1 MFILGVPFILAG
13 VKSSFLKPPM
23 QAHRRIIHI
32 DMDCFYASV
41 EIRER
46 PELSNQPVAVG
57 GSSGRGVL
65 TTCNYV
71 ARKYG
76 VRSAMPVFKA
86 RKLCPSLI
94 ILPVRF
100 NLYRQASQQIRS
112 IFKRYTDLVEPLS
125 LDEAYLDV
133 THLKRRGVEIAREI
147 RTAIYNETGLTA
159 SAGIGP
165 NKLIAKIASDWNKP
179 NGQCVV
185 SPSKIDVFMH
195 DLPVS
200 RLWGVG
206 PKSAAR
212 LSEMQVKT
220 CGDLQ
225 ALSQT
230 KLVGEFGSF
239 GFELYK
245 LCRGIDERPVQSN
258 RIRKSLSN
266 EHTFDKNIETLET
279 CEQALKAQHGDLL
292 ETLQKKAV
300 DRQIAKIM
308 VKLKFS
314 DFRRTTAEITSRQPD
329 INSYLRLLREAWG
342 RSGKPVRLLGLG
354 VRFADTRKGPEQ
366 LELGL

>member
-1 MFILGVPFILAG
+1 
-13 VKSSFLKPPM
+13 M
-23 QAHRRIIHI
+23 QTARRILHI

-41 EIRER
+41 EMRER
-46 PELSNQPVAVG
+46 PELASKPTAVG

-65 TTCNYV
+65 TTCNYI
-71 ARKYG
+71 AREYG

-86 RKLCPSLI
+86 RKLCPDLI

-100 NLYRQASQQIRS
+100 HLYRQASQQIRS
-112 IFKRYTDLVEPLS
+112 IFKRYTELVEPLS

-133 THLKRRGVEIAREI
+133 THLKRRGAEIAQDI
-147 RTAIYNETGLTA
+147 RAAIYDETGLTA
-159 SAGIGP
+159 SAGVGP

-185 SPSKIDVFMH
+185 SPSKVNAFMH
-195 DLPVS
+195 DLSVR

-212 LSEMQVKT
+212 LSEMEVKT

-225 ALSQT
+225 RFSQT
-230 KLVGEFGSF
+230 ELAGEFGSF
-239 GFELYK
+239 GAELYN
-245 LCRGIDERPVQSN
+245 LCRGIDERPVQPN

-266 EHTFDKNIETLET
+266 EHTFDKNIETLEA
-279 CEQALKAQHGDLL
+279 CEQALKAQHSDLL
-292 ETLQKKAV
+292 ETLQKRAT
-300 DRQIAKIM
+300 DRPIAKIV

-314 DFRRTTAEITSRQPD
+314 DFRRTTAEITRRQPD
-329 INSYLRLLREAWG
+329 IEGFLQLLRDAWG